1 MHEFIHDT
9 FTDICYVK
17 VQLAS
22 RKGNLERTRCP
33 LAKCDTSALFFTDT
47 NQGTV

>member
-1 MHEFIHDT
+1 MHEFIHET

-22 RKGNLERTRCP
+22 WRGNLESTKCP
-33 LAKCDTSALFFTDT
+33 LAECDTSALFFIDK
-47 NQGTV
+47 NQRTI

>member
-1 MHEFIHDT
+1 MHKFIHET

-22 RKGNLERTRCP
+22 QKGNLESTRCP
-33 LAKCDTSALFFTDT
+33 PAECDTSALFSTDT